1 MKIAL
6 ISCTKRKKTY
16 KCPARELYSESPWF
30 CEAYYYAKLVTDR
43 IFILS
48 AKYGLVP
55 ENMIIEPYN
64 ETLRNKEIEERRV
77 WGQMILDGLGKV
89 SDLEQDEFIIL
100 AGRSYYE
107 NLLPHLVHVELP
119 LGHMRQGERTP
130 ELRRLIRLEMESNNA
145 MVLHMLFNALPRFD
159 WTMIDQ
165 IPYQNGIYVMFE
177 KGESYHSMD
186 RIVRI
191 GTHRAQDRLLERLK
205 DHFVREDADSSIL
218 RKNIGR
224 AFLNMGL
231 NPYLQVW
238 EIDMHDSENIRNFGH
253 LINKELDT
261 ELEARISEY
270 LRKNMTFICIPVDEE
285 AERLR
290 LEEGLIATLTM
301 DPSFAPS
308 SNWLGLNSP
317 VPEIARS
324 GLWNSQHLQGRPLSP
339 EELERVKQ
347 LARSGSR

>member
-1 MKIAL
+1 MYQ
-6 ISCTKRKKTY
+6 TKKTY

-30 CEAYYYAKLVTDR
+30 REAYCYAKLVADR

-64 ETLRNKEIEERRV
+64 ETLRYKKVEERRE
-77 WGQMILDGLGKV
+77 WGEMVLNELGKV
-89 SDLEQDEFIIL
+89 SDLEHDEFIVL
-100 AGRSYYE
+100 AGRFYYE
-107 NLLPHLVHVELP
+107 NLLPHLGHVKLP
-119 LGHMRQGERTP
+119 LGGVRQGGQIP
-130 ELRRLIRLEMESNNA
+130 ELRRLVMNEMESNNA
-145 MVLHMLFNALPRFD
+145 MVLHILFNDLPRFD

-165 IPYQNGIYVMFE
+165 IPYRNGIYVMFE

-191 GTHRAQDRLLERLK
+191 GTNRGQDRLLERLR
-205 DHFVREDADSSIL
+205 DHFVKEDADSSIL
-218 RKNIGR
+218 RKKIGR

-238 EIDMHDSENIRNFGH
+238 EIDMHYSENIRNFGH

-261 ELEARISEY
+261 KLEARISEY
-270 LRKNMTFICIPVDEE
+270 LRKNITFICIPVDEE

-290 LEEGLIATLTM
+290 LEEGLIASLTM
-301 DPSFAPS
+301 DPSFGPS

-317 VPEIARS
+317 MPEIARS
-324 GLWNSQHLQGRPLSP
+324 GLWNSQHLQGKPLSP